1 MVLTPD
7 PWIHHSQY
15 PRANRPQTVITN
27 PRRGLSDNREDTRRG
42 RWEHGGAQG
51 SERVN
56 VTGVKGELSECFVG
70 RVFKSERGILRA
82 L

>member
-27 PRRGLSDNREDTRRG
+27 PRRGLSDNREDRG
-42 RWEHGGAQG
+42 RGRGEHRGVQG

-56 VTGVKGELSECFVG
+56 ATGVKRELSECFVG
-70 RVFKSERGILRA
+70 RVFKSKRKILRA